1 MSYGNPNRRH
11 FAFGLIDFGTG
22 SDIATSFKGPKG
34 KRGTLVDI
42 IVTGVEVFTTG
53 GQVQVGT
60 SADPNAYAEFAIG
73 TLAATDTACAT
84 DGTTDPDAIIQPEM
98 PAGQIEVVFVKTGG
112 TPTGQGYVTI
122 VVDYAD

>member
-1 MSYGNPNRRH
+1 MSYSNPNRRH

-22 SDIATSFKGPKG
+22 ADIATSFKGPKG
-34 KRGTLVDI
+34 KKGTLVDI

-53 GQVQVGT
+53 GKVNVGT
-60 SADPNAYAEFAIG
+60 SADPVAYASFDLG
-73 TLAATDTACAT
+73 TLAATDTTCAT
-84 DGTTDPDAIIQPEM
+84 DGLDPDAIIDANL